1 MESEG
6 ESAMIARLSD
16 LARSAS
22 LERVSMLAWRDFDD
36 PEAGG
41 SEVHAA
47 KVAELWASAGIEVTM
62 RTSFVAGKPQMSW
75 RSGYRVIRKAGRYMV
90 FPRASFSEM
99 MGWHG
104 GRDGLVEIWNGM
116 PFFSPVW
123 ARTPNVTWF
132 HHVHADMWNMT
143 LPPRIAG
150 IGRTLE
156 SSIAPKFYRRT
167 PIITLSDSSKSEL
180 VHELGF
186 KDRMVHVVPPG
197 VDPKFSAGGAKSIR
211 PLVVA
216 VGRLV
221 PVKRF
226 DLLVEVLIAL
236 KDRQPDLE
244 AVIAGE
250 GYERDS
256 LESQIKSAGA
266 EGWISLIGRVSDDAL
281 ISLYRSA
288 WVLASVSAREGWG
301 MTITEAAACGTPA
314 VATNIAGHSDAVK
327 DGISGLLGRTRDDL
341 VAALDRVISEEG
353 LRDRLSKGALEN
365 ASRLTW
371 ESTAYGTLE
380 VLANEAKRRKN
391 AKKV

>member
-1 MESEG
+1 
-6 ESAMIARLSD
+6 
-16 LARSAS
+16 
-22 LERVSMLAWRDFDD
+22 
-36 PEAGG
+36 
-41 SEVHAA
+41 
-47 KVAELWASAGIEVTM
+47 
-62 RTSFVAGKPQMSW
+62 
-75 RSGYRVIRKAGRYMV
+75 
-90 FPRASFSEM
+90 
-99 MGWHG
+99 
-104 GRDGLVEIWNGM
+104 
-116 PFFSPVW
+116 
-123 ARTPNVTWF
+123 
-132 HHVHADMWNMT
+132 
-143 LPPRIAG
+143 
-150 IGRTLE
+150 
-156 SSIAPKFYRRT
+156 
-167 PIITLSDSSKSEL
+167 
-180 VHELGF
+180 
-186 KDRMVHVVPPG
+186 MVHVVPPG
-197 VDPKFSAGGAKSIR
+197 VDPKFSAGGVKSIR

-226 DLLVEVLIAL
+226 DLLVQVLIAL
-236 KDRQPDLE
+236 KERQPDLE

-341 VAALDRVISEEG
+341 VAALDQVIIDDG

-371 ESTAYGTLE
+371 ERTAFGTLE
-380 VLANEAKRRKN
+380 VLANEATRRN
-391 AKKV
+391 SARKV